1 MYVNVLAKEL
11 WYCRDCERLSDAE
24 LMFVAL
30 KEDKMLKKRYAVYD
44 FDGKG
49 TPEMMRLPFRYTSL
63 FSRILCAYCHVNS
76 YIYIYRCVEVTG
88 SSSKPKSHQQV
99 AVSTILSN
107 TARGVGIAHCFERC
121 QIARNRVC
129 SSMFFLSDCLFG
141 KP

>member
-76 YIYIYRCVEVTG
+76 YIYI
-88 SSSKPKSHQQV
+88 
-99 AVSTILSN
+99 
-107 TARGVGIAHCFERC
+107 
-121 QIARNRVC
+121 
-129 SSMFFLSDCLFG
+129 
-141 KP
+141 